1 MKKFNTLVIAFFLVS
16 VMFSQNEKDRAF
28 IINQTNI
35 EKLNQI
41 SEDYLAIQ
49 NQFRYKNVQEIITTN
64 RGEKNYFSHFDK
76 SGTPVYYSLEN
87 ESSAISSKID
97 LIRTG
102 GSSGLDLNGSGIEF
116 GLWDGGPPRITH
128 QEFNNNITIID
139 NTTTSSHATHIA
151 GILIASGVVPEAKG
165 MAPSATIK
173 SYTSSNWIS
182 EVPAWAASGGL
193 ISSHSYIIANPGSD
207 YEEYGVYNQYSQLWD
222 NISYNA
228 PYLVMC
234 TGASNNGN
242 NNYNPDGSRYDLLAS
257 NKLGKNS
264 IVVGACS
271 DVLSYTGPE
280 SVNQAV
286 FTSWG
291 PTDDWRIKPDI
302 TAVGTSSYSSRDASD
317 TNYTTG
323 QGCSFAAPIVS
334 GGLALLQQHYYN
346 TNAVYMKAV
355 TAKALI
361 LSTTDE
367 AGDYDGPD
375 FANGWGLFNAFN
387 AAEVITNNGTSAIIS
402 ELTLNQNG
410 TYSINIS
417 VDGTSP
423 LSVAICW
430 NDPEAAPLESGLY
443 NDHTTMLI
451 NDLDVRVESD
461 TEVYYPWI
469 MEPNE
474 TYDNYTVAASKGDN
488 FRDNIEIINVETINS
503 GTYTVSVTH
512 KGTLQ
517 DGLQDF
523 SLVINGV
530 VVSDNLSVL
539 NIEEIEEEEHVLV
552 FPNPV
557 NDVLNIKYNA
567 NKFQDIKVAVYNL
580 IGQKQIVAKQYNQD
594 SVEIDVSHLSK
605 GVYFLRIQD
614 DNNTIMSTKKIVVN

>member
-1 MKKFNTLVIAFFLVS
+1 MKKFYTLILTCFFVS
-16 VMFSQNEKDRAF
+16 VMFSQTEKDRAL
-28 IINQTNI
+28 IKRESNI

-41 SEDYLAIQ
+41 SEDYLAT
-49 NQFRYKNVQEIITTN
+49 QFLFKHKAVQDKIVSNDGEI
-64 RGEKNYFSHFDK
+64 NYFSHFDT
-76 SGTPVYYSLEN
+76 SGNPVYYTLEN

-97 LIRTG
+97 VIRTG

-128 QEFNNNITIID
+128 QEFNDNISIID

-151 GILIASGVVPEAKG
+151 GILIASGVVAEAKG
-165 MAPSATIK
+165 MAPSATIE

-182 EVPAWAASGGL
+182 EVPAWAAAGGL

-207 YEEYGVYNQYSQLWD
+207 YEKFGVYNQYSQLWD
-222 NISYNA
+222 DISYNA

-271 DVLSYTGPE
+271 DVLEYTGPE

-302 TAVGTSSYSSRDASD
+302 TAVGTSSYSTREASD

-346 TNAVYMKAV
+346 NNAVYMKAA
-355 TAKALI
+355 TAKGLI

-367 AGDYDGPD
+367 AGDFDGPD
-375 FANGWGLFNAFN
+375 FSNGWGLFNAYN
-387 AAEVITNNGTSAIIS
+387 AAEVITNNGTTAIIS
-402 ELTLNQNG
+402 ELTLNQDD
-410 TYSINIS
+410 TYSVNIQ
-417 VDGTSP
+417 VDGSEP

-430 NDPEAAPLESGLY
+430 NDPAAKPLEDELY
-443 NDHTTMLI
+443 NDSTPMLI
-451 NDLDVRVESD
+451 NDLDVRVVSESE
-461 TEVYYPWI
+461 TYYPWI
-469 MEPNE
+469 MVPN
-474 TYDNYTVAASKGDN
+474 TSYDNYTAAASKGDN
-488 FRDNIEIINVETINS
+488 FRDNIEIINVETIES
-503 GTYTVSVTH
+503 GQYTVNVTH

-523 SLVINGV
+523 SLIINGV
-530 VVSDNLSVL
+530 KLESLSVSEVTAEDT
-539 NIEEIEEEEHVLV
+539 IVV

-557 NDVLNIKYNA
+557 NDVLNIKLNSNTY
-567 NKFQDIKVAVYNL
+567 QDIKVNLYNL
-580 IGQKQIVAKQYNQD
+580 VGQKQLEATFNTQKD
-594 SVEIDVSHLSK
+594 VEIDVSQLSK
-605 GVYFLRIQD
+605 GIYFLNVQD
-614 DNNTIMSTKKIVVN
+614 DNNTIITTKKIIVD